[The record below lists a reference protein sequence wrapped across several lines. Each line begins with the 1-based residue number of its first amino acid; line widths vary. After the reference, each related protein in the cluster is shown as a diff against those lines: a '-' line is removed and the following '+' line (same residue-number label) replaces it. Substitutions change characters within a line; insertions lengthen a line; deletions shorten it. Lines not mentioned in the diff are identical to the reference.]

1 MAVRLIVNADDF
13 GISDSANRA
22 IERAH
27 REGILTSASLMVA
40 GDAAAAAVQIA
51 RNNPRLGVGLHSVL
65 VCGRS
70 VLPPKEI
77 PRNRSVLAC
86 DCAGSIFTRLK
97 ESTAFSDLI
106 SDFLKG
112 SKNGSPNNE

>member
-40 GDAAAAAVQIA
+40 GDAAAAAVAWLLAHPARILPVLGTNSLARIA
-51 RNNPRLGVGLHSVL
+51 KLEAA
-65 VCGRS
+65 CA
-70 VLPPKEI
+70 I
-77 PRNRSVLAC
+77 PFDRELWFEVFEA
-86 DCAGSIFTRLK
+86 A
-97 ESTAFSDLI
+97 
-106 SDFLKG
+106 
-112 SKNGSPNNE
+112 NGQEVP